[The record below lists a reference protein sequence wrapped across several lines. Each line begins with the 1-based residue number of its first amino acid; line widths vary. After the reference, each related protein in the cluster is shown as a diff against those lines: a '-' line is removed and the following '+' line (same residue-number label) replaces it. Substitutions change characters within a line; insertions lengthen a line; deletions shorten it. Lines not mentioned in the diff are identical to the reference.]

1 MSLIQ
6 EHNDTMTQSHKDEK
20 KKSKKNKVNDAL
32 LATIQPAGGVKFEE
46 SYIKKGDGYE
56 ACLHVYKY
64 PKRAND
70 FWLAPLFD
78 LENCITT
85 LDFARED
92 TFEIREAMNKS
103 MAEQNA
109 RFMQETDNVNKM
121 EARDAYDE
129 LASVYNAMRDGG
141 DVIKSIRVRI
151 YVHGRTLVELEQHL
165 AETLKTVENLDFRAT
180 VCLNEQE
187 YEWKA
192 LFQGYSTQLKEYNKR
207 QGKQLPSSVL
217 AGCLPFY
224 FTQLHD
230 PYGSY
235 FGQTNTN
242 GYVVLDVF
250 HSDDKRLSYNGVV
263 IGSMGSGKSTL
274 LKKIASDR
282 ADRGDFIRG
291 FDVTGEF
298 RPMVEKRGGKVISLD
313 GSNGSINPMHV
324 YKTDEDQETCFTQH
338 LSKMAN
344 FYRFIAPDA
353 DDKEIKEF
361 ENITNTLYVE
371 WELWTDDRSETVP
384 VITDRP
390 NDAYPILSDL
400 LERIKHELYS
410 DVEAKT
416 INETLSPN
424 RQNRLESIMLV
435 LQNTVQNYGRLFNQH
450 TSLDNFQAQQI
461 VYFEIKSLAQMKT
474 NIFQAQLFNVI
485 NLLWDELL
493 QKGLP
498 QYKAFNR
505 GELSVEDV
513 VYYLIEIDEAHAIV
527 NTNEE
532 SQEALKMLINFARQ
546 ARKYFG
552 GIIFASHTIRD
563 FVPEGSSLAS
573 ITAIKTLFN
582 LCSYKFLMKQDAEN
596 VQQLRTVFSGGLS
609 DHEVQSIPT
618 LERGNTILTIAGA
631 GNIRFSIECSPEELA
646 LYGGG
651 L

>member
-1 MSLIQ
+1 MSLLQ
-6 EHNDTMTQSHKDEK
+6 ERNQPNEQEK
-20 KKSKKNKVNDAL
+20 KKKKKHQMNDAL

-46 SYIKKGDGYE
+46 SFIKKGDGYE

-78 LENCITT
+78 IENCITT

-109 RFMQETDNVNKM
+109 RYIQETDNLNKM

-129 LASVYNAMRDGG
+129 LASVYNAIRDDG
-141 DVIKSIRVRI
+141 DVIKSITLRM

-165 AETLKTVENLDFRAT
+165 ANTVQFLENLDFRAT
-180 VCLNEQE
+180 VLLNEQE

-192 LFQGYSTQLKEYNKR
+192 LFQGYSTQLKDYNKR

-217 AGCLPFY
+217 AGSLPFY

-242 GYVVLDVF
+242 GYVILDVF
-250 HSDDKRLSYNGVV
+250 HKDKQRPSYNGVV

-298 RPMVEKRGGKVISLD
+298 RPMVEARGGKIISLD
-313 GSNGSINPMHV
+313 GSEGSINPLHV
-324 YKTDEDQETCFTQH
+324 FKTHENQATCFTQH
-338 LSKMAN
+338 LSKVAN
-344 FYRFIAPDA
+344 FYRFIAPEATDM
-353 DDKEIKEF
+353 EIKEF
-361 ENITNTLYVE
+361 ENLTNQMYVE
-371 WELWTDDRSETVP
+371 WGLWAEDESVRV
-384 VITDRP
+384 TDRP
-390 NDAYPILSDL
+390 SNEYPILSDL
-400 LERIKHELYS
+400 MMRIKQELYS
-410 DVEAKT
+410 DIEKE
-416 INETLSPN
+416 IMHENLSNN
-424 RQNRLESIMLV
+424 RMTRLENIILV
-435 LQNTVQNYGRLFNQH
+435 LNTMVRTYGRLFNQH

-461 VYFEIKSLAQMKT
+461 VYFEIKSLAQMQSSV
-474 NIFQAQLFNVI
+474 FQAQLFNVI

-493 QKGLP
+493 QKGVP
-498 QYKAFNR
+498 QYETFNR
-505 GELSVEDV
+505 GELAVEDV

-527 NTNEE
+527 NTKQE
-532 SQEALKMLINFARQ
+532 SQAALGMLTNFARQ

-563 FVPEGSSLAS
+563 FVPEGSSMENIA
-573 ITAIKTLFN
+573 AIKTLFN
-582 LCSYKFLMKQDAEN
+582 LSSYKFLMKQDAEN
-596 VQQLRTVFSGGLS
+596 VQQLRTVFNDELS
-609 DHEVQSIPT
+609 DHEIQSIPM
-618 LERGNTILTIAGA
+618 LETGSTILTIAGA